1 MTAIQITQIYNY
13 LASVF
18 GKDTAEKHI
27 DYLKQMSKGME
38 NESQLPVTKD
48 DLYKEGSRL
57 DLRIS
62 ETKVDLV
69 KEIANAKVELM
80 KEIANVKVELM
91 KEIANVK
98 TELMKEIANV
108 KTELMK
114 EIANFK
120 GDIIKWMF
128 IFWIGQ
134 AGIIIG
140 LIFHFL
146 KK

>member
-1 MTAIQITQIYNY
+1 
-13 LASVF
+13 
-18 GKDTAEKHI
+18 
-27 DYLKQMSKGME
+27 MSKGME

-48 DLYKEGSRL
+48 DLYKEVSRL

-69 KEIANAKVELM
+69 

-98 TELMKEIANV
+98 TELMKEIAN
-108 KTELMK
+108 
-114 EIANFK
+114 FK
-120 GDIIKWMF
+120 VDIIKWMF

-134 AGIIIG
+134 AGISIG